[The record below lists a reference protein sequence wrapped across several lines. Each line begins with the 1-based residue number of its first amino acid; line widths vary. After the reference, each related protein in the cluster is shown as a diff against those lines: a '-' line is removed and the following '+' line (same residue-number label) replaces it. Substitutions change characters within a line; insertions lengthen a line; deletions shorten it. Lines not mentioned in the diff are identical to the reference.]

1 MDKFDP
7 CGIEISAKEL
17 VVALARSGQPEP
29 LRSFPNTGTGHASLL
44 RYLVGAGSRVRVVL
58 ESTGLYGLDLALTLS
73 RHRQIEIMVANPRA
87 VRHFASALMRRSK
100 SDRLDA
106 VVLREFAARMPF
118 QPWTAPSPTAF
129 ALCAL
134 ARRLVTLTEQ
144 CAAERNRLH
153 AARLSA
159 AIPAAVRR
167 DIQRSIGSLE
177 RAATRL
183 SREARRVLEADP
195 ALAESYRLLLTV
207 PGIGPTS
214 ALQVLA
220 EVSLLSSDLDARQ
233 WVAYAGLDPRVYDS
247 GSSVHKKVRISK
259 AGNRRLRRALFMPA
273 LVAVRYEPHLRAF
286 YLRLQSEGKAKMLAL
301 VAVMRKLLHG
311 LYGMLKYR
319 QPYDGTRLFAAPPPA
334 TAELPTAPA
343 HP

>member
-7 CGIEISAKEL
+7 CGIEISAAEL
-17 VVALARSGQPEP
+17 VVALVRNEQPEP
-29 LRSFPNTGTGHASLL
+29 LRSFPNTGPGHAGLL
-44 RYLVGAGSRVRVVL
+44 RYLAGAGSRVRVVL
-58 ESTGLYGLDLALTLS
+58 ESTGLYGLDLALALS
-73 RHRQIEIMVANPRA
+73 QHPQIEVMVANPRA
-87 VRHFASALMRRSK
+87 VRHFASALMQRSK

-118 QPWTAPSPTAF
+118 RRWTAPSPTAF

-134 ARRLVTLTEQ
+134 ARRLATLTEQ

-153 AARLSA
+153 AARLS
-159 AIPAAVRR
+159 
-167 DIQRSIGSLE
+167 
-177 RAATRL
+177 
-183 SREARRVLEADP
+183 REARRMLEADP
-195 ALAESYRLLLTV
+195 VLAESYRLLLTV

-214 ALQVLA
+214 ALQLLA
-220 EVSLLSSDLDARQ
+220 EVALLSGDLDVRQ

-273 LVAVRYEPHLRAF
+273 LVAVRYEPHLRSF
-286 YLRLQSEGKAKMLAL
+286 YQRLVRAGKTKMQAL

-319 QPYDGTRLFAAPPPA
+319 QPYDGARLFAQPA
-334 TAELPTAPA
+334 VPHTELTTAPA
-343 HP
+343 RP

>member
-1 MDKFDP
+1 
-7 CGIEISAKEL
+7 
-17 VVALARSGQPEP
+17 
-29 LRSFPNTGTGHASLL
+29 
-44 RYLVGAGSRVRVVL
+44 
-58 ESTGLYGLDLALTLS
+58 
-73 RHRQIEIMVANPRA
+73 
-87 VRHFASALMRRSK
+87 
-100 SDRLDA
+100 
-106 VVLREFAARMPF
+106 MPF
-118 QPWTAPSPTAF
+118 RRWTAPSPTAF

-134 ARRLVTLTEQ
+134 ARRLATLTEQ

-177 RAATRL
+177 RAAARL

-195 ALAESYRLLLTV
+195 VLAESYRLLLTV

-214 ALQVLA
+214 ALQLLA
-220 EVSLLSSDLDARQ
+220 EVALLSGDLDVRQ

-273 LVAVRYEPHLRAF
+273 LVAVRYEPHLRSF
-286 YLRLQSEGKAKMLAL
+286 YQRLVRAGKTKMQAL

-319 QPYDGTRLFAAPPPA
+319 QPYDGARLFAQPA
-334 TAELPTAPA
+334 VPHTELTTAPA
-343 HP
+343 RP

>member
-7 CGIEISAKEL
+7 CGIEVSAEEL

-29 LRSFPNTGTGHASLL
+29 LRSFPNTGTGHAGLL
-44 RYLVGAGSRVRVVL
+44 RYLAGAGSRVRVVL
-58 ESTGLYGLDLALTLS
+58 ESTGLYGLDLALCLS
-73 RHRQIEIMVANPRA
+73 RQERIEVMVANPRA
-87 VRHFASALMRRSK
+87 ARHFASALMQRSK

-118 QPWTAPSPTAF
+118 QRWTAPSPTAF

-134 ARRLVTLTEQ
+134 ARRLATLTEQ
-144 CAAERNRLH
+144 CTAEKNRLH

-167 DIQRSIGSLE
+167 DIQRSIGSLA
-177 RAATRL
+177 RAIGRL
-183 SREARRVLEADP
+183 TREARRTVEADP

-214 ALQVLA
+214 ALQLLA
-220 EVSLLSSDLDARQ
+220 EIALLSSDLDVRQ
-233 WVAYAGLDPRVYDS
+233 WVAYAGLDPRCYDS

-259 AGNRRLRRALFMPA
+259 TGNRHLRRALYMPA
-273 LVAVRYEPHLRAF
+273 LVAARYEPHLCAF
-286 YLRLQSEGKAKMLAL
+286 YQHLLRAGKAKMQAL
-301 VAVMRKLLHG
+301 VAVMRKLLHAIHA
-311 LYGMLKYR
+311 MLKHR
-319 QPYDGTRLFAAPPPA
+319 QPYDGAKLFAHPA
-334 TAELPTAPA
+334 QAAEPTLASEPA
-343 HP
+343 